1 MQNYSVIL
9 NKILKQISLELTTVQ
24 MKLNRINLSR
34 EEEQYRVDIL
44 RLASTNVWLLAS
56 YYVESDIEKRN
67 KFASLLQ
74 KIMSDKEEIAKVKE
88 QLKNMYFLKQNNL
101 LNTSQ
106 YKLAEEEVMKFVSLL
121 KHDSN
126 TSALED
132 EKNLLVKKKNLVKL
146 NKYFSKKPGD
156 AAVKN
161 IDSFKKLIFD
171 LDISEKEKTEALM
184 LVLVNEVSYY
194 NAELEKRNFKFSI
207 TPDLYD
213 DLKMK
218 ISTKDLLTKICHD
231 NNFNYITIT
240 DYDGYRASNKPT
252 IVSSQMIADFYSTWD
267 SGE

>member
-9 NKILKQISLELTTVQ
+9 NNILKQISLELTTVQ

-34 EEEQYRVDIL
+34 EDEQYRIDIL
-44 RLASTNVWLLAS
+44 RLASTNIWLLAS

-74 KIMSDKEEIAKVKE
+74 KIMSDKEEIARVKE

-106 YKLAEEEVMKFVSLL
+106 YKLAEEEVKKFVALL
-121 KHDSN
+121 KYDN
-126 TSALED
+126 SAGVLED
-132 EKNLLVKKKNLVKL
+132 EKKLLTKKKNLVKL
-146 NKYFSKKPGD
+146 SKYFSKKPGD
-156 AAVKN
+156 VSVKN

-184 LVLVNEVSYY
+184 LVFINDVSYY
-194 NAELEKRNFKFSI
+194 NSELEKRKFKFII

-213 DLKMK
+213 GLKIQALK
-218 ISTKDLLTKICHD
+218 KDLLTKICRD

-240 DYDGYRASNKPT
+240 NYGDKASSNPT